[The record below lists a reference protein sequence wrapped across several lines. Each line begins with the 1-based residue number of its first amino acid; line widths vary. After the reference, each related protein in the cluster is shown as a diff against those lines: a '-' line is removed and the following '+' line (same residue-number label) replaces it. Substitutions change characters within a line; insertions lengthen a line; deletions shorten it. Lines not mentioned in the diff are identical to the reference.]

1 MGALSKFLGKPKE
14 IDVDGEKVIIY
25 PLKVKDME
33 VFSKQNPTEE
43 EIKLIGKQ
51 ILKLSIPDATDEEI
65 ENLNMKA
72 FIKITD
78 EIAEL
83 NGFKDEHL
91 GLIKAKI
98 AQQEKQQ

>member
-14 IDVDGEKVIIY
+14 IEIDGEKIIIH

-43 EIKLIGKQ
+43 EIKSIGKK
-51 ILKLSIPDATDEEI
+51 ILKLSIPDSTDDEI
-65 ENLNMKA
+65 ENLNMKT
-72 FIKITD
+72 FIKLTD

-98 AQQEKQQ
+98 TQTKQ